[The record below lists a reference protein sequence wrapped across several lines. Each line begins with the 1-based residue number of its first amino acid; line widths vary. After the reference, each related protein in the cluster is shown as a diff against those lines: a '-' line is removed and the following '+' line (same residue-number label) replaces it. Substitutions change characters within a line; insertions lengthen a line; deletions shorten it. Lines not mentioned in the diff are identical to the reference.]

1 MTSSGRHGLRRSW
14 SIALPWTAMLG
25 MVLALAFSL
34 SIVLFMH

>member
-1 MTSSGRHGLRRSW
+1 MANLRQRIPHAW
-14 SIALPWTAMLG
+14 SMALPWTARLG